1 MDGQAELKEL
11 VRRTVEQSKF
21 ELIQVWFDSSV
32 LNKYRED
39 PDTRIMRSDSAG
51 RLLGPGR
58 WMVNFG
64 ISPDDAYIHMPIAT
78 VLNVPERDRDHW
90 LSHVAGLP
98 VGANFIKMT
107 LNPNACIGDGDS
119 RDWKTTS

>member
-1 MDGQAELKEL
+1 VAVERQPELQEL
-11 VRRTVEQSKF
+11 VRRAVENSKF
-21 ELIQVWFDSSV
+21 DLVQVWFDSAV

-39 PDTRIMRSDSAG
+39 PDARLMRSDMAG

-58 WMVNFG
+58 WLVNFG

-78 VLNVPERDRDHW
+78 VVNIPEREREHW
-90 LSHVAGLP
+90 LSHVVGLP

-119 RDWKTTS
+119 REWK